1 MNHVHIAVNSLPHA
15 ACSNEEMYLKHRFF
29 FFIHMLIVR
38 VLDRQRHQV
47 QGQSIV
53 HSESL
58 SPKTKTKSGLII

>member
-1 MNHVHIAVNSLPHA
+1 MNHAHIAVNSLPHA
-15 ACSNEEMYLKHRFF
+15 ACSNEEMYLKHNF

-58 SPKTKTKSGLII
+58 SPKTKTKSGSII

>member
-1 MNHVHIAVNSLPHA
+1 MNHLHIVVNSLPHV

-29 FFIHMLIVR
+29 FICMLIVT

-53 HSESL
+53 DSESL
-58 SPKTKTKSGLII
+58 SPKPKSESIIS

>member
-1 MNHVHIAVNSLPHA
+1 
-15 ACSNEEMYLKHRFF
+15 
-29 FFIHMLIVR
+29 MLVVR

-58 SPKTKTKSGLII
+58 SPKTKTKVGQLFNELLRAF